1 MSICNSI
8 LLLFGQTSFNLAFC
22 CYLHHQFFNW
32 ASVPGGRFSNSPT
45 SQSPNVAC
53 KCRTDPTSM
62 TKKIIL
68 IACVSQKG
76 DKKAKAKD
84 LYISQLFKSSLA
96 FANKQN
102 PDKIFIL
109 SALHH
114 LLDIDQEIEPY
125 NVTLSSVPKAKR
137 KPGLKILTSEEK
149 VNWGKKVVEQLSKQT
164 DLQNDEFMVLAGQE
178 YIKPIINSIPHF
190 QNPLNGLRQGE
201 RVKFLNE
208 N

>member
-1 MSICNSI
+1 
-8 LLLFGQTSFNLAFC
+8 
-22 CYLHHQFFNW
+22 
-32 ASVPGGRFSNSPT
+32 
-45 SQSPNVAC
+45 
-53 KCRTDPTSM
+53 M

-68 IACVSQKG
+68 IACVSKKG

-96 FANKQN
+96 FANRQN

-109 SALHH
+109 SALHN
-114 LLDIDQEIEPY
+114 LLGIDEEIEPY
-125 NVTLSSVPKAKR
+125 NVTLCNVPKAKR

-149 VNWGKKVVEQLSKQT
+149 INWGEKVLEQLSKQT
-164 DLQNDEFMVLAGQE
+164 DLQNDEFIILAGQE
-178 YIKPIINSIPHF
+178 YIKPIINNIPHLK
-190 QNPLNGLRQGE
+190 NPLTGLGLGK